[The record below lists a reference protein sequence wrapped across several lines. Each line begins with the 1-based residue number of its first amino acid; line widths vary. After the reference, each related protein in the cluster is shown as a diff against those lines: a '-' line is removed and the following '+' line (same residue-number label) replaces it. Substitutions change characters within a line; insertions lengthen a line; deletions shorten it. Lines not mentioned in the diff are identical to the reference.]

1 MFIELENLF
10 SGAVENEGIDLS
22 FDFSDCEYNGV
33 HPFVTPISLVG
44 NFSNKAGIVE
54 IDAEADFDFTAACD
68 RCAEETTTHYSV
80 PIKHTLVTSVNGE
93 NDDDYIIVED
103 MRLEIDRLTLEDIY
117 LFLPSKYLC
126 KEDCKGLCPK
136 CGTNLNVKSCNCKKD
151 IDPRWEAL
159 LSARDFD

>member
-10 SGAVENEGIDLS
+10 SGAEEKVNLNLE
-22 FDFSDCEYNGV
+22 FDFSLEKNSGV
-33 HPFVTPISLVG
+33 CPFVTPVTLKGIIK
-44 NFSNKAGIVE
+44 NTAGIVE
-54 IDAEADFDFTAACD
+54 INAKADFDYEAPCD
-68 RCAEETTTHYSV
+68 RCAAETKTHYSV
-80 PIKHTLVTSVNGE
+80 PVSHTLVASLNGE
-93 NDDDYIIVED
+93 NDDDYIVIPD

-136 CGTNLNVKSCNCKKD
+136 CGTNLNEKPCDCKKD

-159 LSARDFD
+159 LSLHDFD